1 MTGAF
6 ARPLASSPA
15 FALIAGDFGGGLSHP
30 IHRSPGCVRKVSPP
44 WTDCAHSRRT
54 RQTNPP
60 SHATSF
66 AGAACGRMRT
76 GFCPCPG
83 HAHPG
88 DPPPRI
94 RMAQPDASLCTQTR
108 QIKTMGMKI
117 GERNR
122 LSKWVAAQ
130 ASSPSAACDAP
141 LPAAHSWILRQPEPT
156 EPRCSDVLRT
166 VQADVGSWRKISAKS
181 RPVQCS
187 RGAVRVLRAT
197 RGRALGVVGH
207 VADHALRYS
216 YFLFPTSLLSSGVL
230 FS

>member
-1 MTGAF
+1 MA
-6 ARPLASSPA
+6 A
-15 FALIAGDFGGGLSHP
+15 
-30 IHRSPGCVRKVSPP
+30 
-44 WTDCAHSRRT
+44 CAHVSAHALATRT
-54 RQTNPP
+54 PATPP
-60 SHATSF
+60 
-66 AGAACGRMRT
+66 
-76 GFCPCPG
+76 
-83 HAHPG
+83 
-88 DPPPRI
+88 PPPRI

-207 VADHALRYS
+207 AAARSPPRLDQPRPCAAARLMPSQVRPTPPPARCVCVLLQSRRRGRRAHVLR
-216 YFLFPTSLLSSGVL
+216 LGHHVLQEPITVRGGVRRQVNPL
-230 FS
+230 